1 MSPAPPASMP
11 PASTP
16 RSAGLRDRHL
26 AFSNASPAVP
36 RPGPP
41 VCAIAVDA
49 EEDFDWLNPVYGTR
63 HTAGNM
69 GHIRTLQEIAAAY
82 RLVPTYL
89 LTYPILDSPE
99 VVSLLRR
106 RLERGECEAGVQLHP
121 WVTPPYDAGSASATS
136 FAGYLAPE
144 LERRKLMEL
153 VRKFTECFGF
163 APSMYRAGRYGL
175 GEQSID
181 LLEELGFTID
191 TSLAPRTSF
200 AAEGGPDFS
209 GFDYRPFWFGKR
221 SRVLE
226 LPLCR
231 EVVGWS
237 GALAPALYRAALA
250 PGLARLRLPAMVTR
264 ARCAER
270 ITLSP
275 EGNDIAA
282 MRRLV
287 RRLLGAGQRLFALSF
302 HSSSL
307 VAGRNP
313 YVQTKADLHGFYD
326 RLSAILEFMAD
337 GCGMRFSPLSGMPAA
352 LLPPGGAPE
361 ALGGVARGGPGAA
374 ARERPERDVR
384 GDALGDA
391 PMDAP
396 ADARLG
402 RPPLPPGAGRPEV
415 AA

>member
-1 MSPAPPASMP
+1 M
-11 PASTP
+11 T
-16 RSAGLRDRHL
+16 SALPGGHL
-26 AFSNASPAVP
+26 AFPNACPAIP

-41 VCAIAVDA
+41 VCAVVVDA

-63 HTAGNM
+63 HTAANM
-69 GHIRTLQEIAAAY
+69 GHIRTLQEIAGAH
-82 RLVPTYL
+82 RLVPAYL
-89 LTYPILDSPE
+89 LTYPILDSPG
-99 VVSLLRR
+99 VVAMLRR

-136 FAGYLAPE
+136 FAGHLAPE
-144 LERRKLMEL
+144 LERRKLVEL
-153 VRKFTECFGF
+153 ARKFTECFGV
-163 APSMYRAGRYGL
+163 APRMYRAGRYGL
-175 GEQSID
+175 GEQSFG

-200 AAEGGPDFS
+200 AGEGGPDFS
-209 GFDYRPFWFGKR
+209 GFDYRPFWFGMR

-237 GALAPALYRAALA
+237 GALAPSVYQAALA
-250 PGLARLRLPAMVTR
+250 PGLARLRLPAVVTR

-275 EGNDIAA
+275 EGNDTAA

-287 RRLLGAGQRLFALSF
+287 RRLLDAGQRLFALSF

-307 VAGRNP
+307 VVGSNP
-313 YVQTKADLHGFYD
+313 YVQTKAELHGFYD
-326 RLSAILEFMAD
+326 RLSGILEFMAD
-337 GCGMRFSPLSGMPAA
+337 GCGMRFSPLSGMPDA
-352 LLPPGGAPE
+352 LLPPDARAPAPLGAPTH
-361 ALGGVARGGPGAA
+361 
-374 ARERPERDVR
+374 
-384 GDALGDA
+384 
-391 PMDAP
+391 
-396 ADARLG
+396 
-402 RPPLPPGAGRPEV
+402 PPGAGRPGL